1 MRVKNSAQAIV
12 LGFLS
17 LAAMLAAGCSSM
29 SGPVSTNP
37 GAQTGQAFVIGTDA
51 PAASVVSFTAT
62 LASVDAI
69 DSNGNKVPLISGSP
83 TVDFARYDGLQTLL
97 DVDNVPAGTYGSISI
112 TLGPSVSVGYLN
124 TSTTPPQ
131 IVNTAFSVST
141 APISVPL
148 PNPVTIGQTTS
159 GGVRLDFDL
168 HKSIQIT
175 NGQISGVNPTFSVAA
190 VYPDDAGAHIDEFI
204 AGVLSVDATNQQF
217 TIQGP
222 HGHQF
227 TVNVNGQTQWDDN
240 SNLGELT
247 ASTIVQISGH
257 LDKAESTIDADEVA
271 ILSQDGFYAS
281 GQITYVSYA
290 TPSSGP
296 ASSFDLYVRSL
307 EPTNTG
313 VSLGQIATV
322 DLNGS
327 EKYFI
332 YWMRN
337 PLTEF
342 LFNSSALVAGQD
354 VSIGGPASGA
364 ANAADVT
371 TKRVVLRQWGF
382 EGTVVPN
389 SLNTSMDTFKMQ
401 VTGFAG
407 VLIPTPITV
416 YVGPATDFRDGFTSA
431 SDVPASTHLR
441 VVGLLLKNPTDGSI
455 VLLARHIDDE
465 SN

>member
-1 MRVKNSAQAIV
+1 MRSNNSAHTLV
-12 LGFLS
+12 LGFIS
-17 LAAMLAAGCSSM
+17 LGALLAAGCSSM
-29 SGPVSTNP
+29 SGPVSTTTS
-37 GAQTGQAFVIGTDA
+37 AQTSQAFVIGTDA

-69 DSNGNKVPLISGSP
+69 DSNGNNVPLISGSP
-83 TVDFARYDGLQTLL
+83 TVDFARFDGLQTLL

-112 TLGPSVSVGYLN
+112 TLGPSVTIGYLDT
-124 TSTTPPQ
+124 TSSPPQ
-131 IVNTAFSVST
+131 IETTTLSVST
-141 APISVPL
+141 APIIVPL
-148 PNPVTIGQTTS
+148 PSPVTLSQTTS

-175 NGQISGVNPTFSVAA
+175 NGQISGVNPTFNVAA
-190 VYPDDAGAHIDEFI
+190 VYPDDAGAHIDEFT

-247 ASTIVQISGH
+247 TSTIVQISGQ

-271 ILSQDGFYAS
+271 ILSQDGFFAS
-281 GQITYVSYA
+281 GQVTYVMPPLGDA
-290 TPSSGP
+290 N
-296 ASSFDLYVRSL
+296 SFDLYVRAL

-322 DLNGS
+322 NLSGS

-337 PLTEF
+337 PMTEF
-342 LFNSSALVAGQD
+342 LFNRAALVAGQD
-354 VSIGGPASGA
+354 VSVGGPASGA
-364 ANAADVT
+364 SDPTNVT
-371 TKRVVLRQWGF
+371 VKRIVLRQWGF
-382 EGTVVPN
+382 DGTVVPDSVN
-389 SLNTSMDTFKMQ
+389 ASMDTFKMQ

-416 YVGPATDFRDGFTSA
+416 YIGNATDFRYGLNTV
-431 SDVPASTHLR
+431 SDVATSTHLR
-441 VVGLLLKNPTDGSI
+441 VVGLLLKNPTTGEI
-455 VLLARHIDDE
+455 VLLARHIDDL
-465 SN
+465 SD